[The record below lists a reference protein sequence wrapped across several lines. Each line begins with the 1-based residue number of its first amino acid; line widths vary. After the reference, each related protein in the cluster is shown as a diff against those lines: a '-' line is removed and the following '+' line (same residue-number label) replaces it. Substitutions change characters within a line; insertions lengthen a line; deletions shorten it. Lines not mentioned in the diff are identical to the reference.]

1 MIEFLKSLVP
11 RHYVEN
17 EIIFQ
22 ELQEISEIT
31 FVEKGSYYVGYEINK
46 VKKMKLHFP
55 PGNIIGGVNCV
66 FLKKSWHIYKC
77 KFEIHGYAVSRENWM
92 KIEEDYKFMINEVN
106 KKMFISYNKEIR
118 TPLYR
123 QKMQDLE
130 ILKNRADLTNI
141 VTIDD
146 LKDDEI

>member
-1 MIEFLKSLVP
+1 MILLLKKLVP
-11 RHYVEN
+11 RHYYEN
-17 EIIFQ
+17 QIIFE

-31 FVEKGSYYVGYEINK
+31 FVEKGSYYVGYEINR
-46 VKKMKLHFP
+46 VKKMRLHFP
-55 PGNIIGGVNCV
+55 PGNILGGVNCV

-77 KFEIHGYAVSRENWM
+77 KFEIHGYAISREDWM
-92 KIEEDYKFMINEVN
+92 EIEEKYDFMVTEVK
-106 KKMFISYNKEIR
+106 KKMFIFYLKEIR
-118 TPLYR
+118 TPLFR
-123 QKMQDLE
+123 AKMQDLE